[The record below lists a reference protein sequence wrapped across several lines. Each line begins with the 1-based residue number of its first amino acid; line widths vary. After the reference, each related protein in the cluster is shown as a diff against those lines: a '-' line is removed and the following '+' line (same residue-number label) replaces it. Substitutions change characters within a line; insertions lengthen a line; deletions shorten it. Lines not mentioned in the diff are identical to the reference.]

1 MTVLSLGGTRVR
13 VSEQSSTSVSVEDI
27 QAAQG
32 RISAEIIRTPL
43 VFSAAASDRASGPVY
58 LKLESLQRT
67 GSFKVRGALNTVMSL
82 TPEERGRG
90 LICASSGN
98 HGLGLAYA
106 AMRFGVRC
114 IVVLPEHPN
123 PLKRSLL
130 KKLGADIVEFGI
142 NSDMQWEKVQQLS
155 QDNSYTQV
163 HPFSDPRIIAGQGT
177 VGLEILEDLAEVDEV
192 YVSIGGGGLISG
204 IALATRE
211 LHPRAKVYGVEPE
224 HSNAMAESVRHQKL
238 VVLPR
243 VETIADGLAAKT
255 TGHLNLAI
263 VRRCVDQIIVVSDQ
277 DILRST
283 LFLLDEA
290 KVLVEPSG
298 ATSFAG
304 ILANPKREGRSVA
317 VLSGGNVTL
326 EQLSELQFSLGAAKS
341 SA

>member
-1 MTVLSLGGTRVR
+1 MS
-13 VSEQSSTSVSVEDI
+13 VSERTSASVSVEDI

-32 RISAEIIRTPL
+32 RIGAEIIRTPL
-43 VFSAAASDRASGPVY
+43 VLSAAASDCAGCPVY
-58 LKLESLQRT
+58 LKLECLQRT

-82 TPEERGRG
+82 TPEERERG

-98 HGLGLAYA
+98 HGLGVAYSA
-106 AMRFGVRC
+106 TRFGVRC
-114 IVVLPEHPN
+114 VVVLPESPN
-123 PLKRSLL
+123 PVKRSLL

-155 QDNSYTQV
+155 QENGYTQV
-163 HPFSDPRIIAGQGT
+163 HPFSTPKTIAGQGT

-192 YVSIGGGGLISG
+192 YVAIGGGGLISG
-204 IALATRE
+204 IALAIKE

-224 HSNAMAESVRHQKL
+224 HSNAMEESVRQQKL

-255 TGHLNLAI
+255 TGSLNLAI
-263 VRRCVDQIIVVSDQ
+263 VGRYVDQIILVSDRE
-277 DILRST
+277 ILRST
-283 LFLLDEA
+283 LFLLEQA

-304 ILANPKREGRSVA
+304 LLANPKRKGRAVT
-317 VLSGGNVTL
+317 VLSGGNMTL
-326 EQLSELQFSLGAAKS
+326 DQLSELQSRFGAMKS
-341 SA
+341 NV